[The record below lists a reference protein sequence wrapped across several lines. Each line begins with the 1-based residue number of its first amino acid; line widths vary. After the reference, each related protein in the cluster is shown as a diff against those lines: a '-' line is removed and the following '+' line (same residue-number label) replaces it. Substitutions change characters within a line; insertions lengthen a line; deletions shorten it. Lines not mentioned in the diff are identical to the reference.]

1 MHHFD
6 AARSELNL
14 APQFKLSN
22 NRSDA
27 ENFNYKTAVEKVLLG
42 IFSFSNGVVI
52 NYDPKSIRPIP
63 YARIIFNGE
72 EKVYDYFSRLT
83 QFPPNTNRKS
93 QSLQHSNVKYKNHL
107 ELLLSAMS
115 VSEAEV
121 NEKGLSIQTVLD
133 STVSNVGVVP
143 VVTFVREPLDR
154 FFHGYCEAVSK
165 LPPTSKGGGDT
176 TTTTATPQ
184 SPKDATTKLGS
195 DLVEIMNFK
204 EPFPR
209 TSAIL
214 FPMAGTF
221 FEFEIGLIGQYEHM
235 ATDLHEIRGAYKISS
250 KQDHRLL
257 TPKEKGGNG
266 GGTGGGGGSSNKDN
280 KNNNKN
286 SNNNNKKVGKS
297 GEDSSSI
304 TSAEGGV
311 TNNSVRLREALSSGG
326 PQQQRFIR
334 AICHLL
340 LIDYVCLPMYVLP
353 AECQFLRD
361 ARHAAAEALKRKEHV
376 I

>member
-1 MHHFD
+1 
-6 AARSELNL
+6 
-14 APQFKLSN
+14 
-22 NRSDA
+22 
-27 ENFNYKTAVEKVLLG
+27 
-42 IFSFSNGVVI
+42 
-52 NYDPKSIRPIP
+52 
-63 YARIIFNGE
+63 
-72 EKVYDYFSRLT
+72 
-83 QFPPNTNRKS
+83 
-93 QSLQHSNVKYKNHL
+93 
-107 ELLLSAMS
+107 MS

-266 GGTGGGGGSSNKDN
+266 GGTGGG
-280 KNNNKN
+280 
-286 SNNNNKKVGKS
+286 
-297 GEDSSSI
+297 
-304 TSAEGGV
+304 V